1 MRNTANMIN
10 APRTWWERA
19 LTTLGMLIVGAV
31 LLMIST
37 ILFVAIFALA
47 LGFWAYFWWQ
57 TRALRRVL
65 REKMQNA
72 AAAASESDA
81 ATAPIVIEGDF
92 IQLETTQAKNR
103 PRDS

>member
-1 MRNTANMIN
+1 MRNTANMTN
-10 APRTWWERA
+10 APRTWWGRA

-65 REKMQNA
+65 REKIQNA
-72 AAAASESDA
+72 VRAASESNT
-81 ATAPIVIEGDF
+81 ATSPIIIEGDF
-92 IQLETTQAKNR
+92 IQLETTEAKDR
-103 PRDS
+103 YRDF